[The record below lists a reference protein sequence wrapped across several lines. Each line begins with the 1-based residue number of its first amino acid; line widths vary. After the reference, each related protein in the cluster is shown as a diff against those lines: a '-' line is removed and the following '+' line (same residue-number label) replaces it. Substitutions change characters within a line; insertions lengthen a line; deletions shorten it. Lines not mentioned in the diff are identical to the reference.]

1 MAPHFPSI
9 QSFFQTKSSPNSKDQ
24 PSSSATIAGDG
35 FSAAEVNAVLHPS
48 TDSSW
53 TPTQDYEERDIGA
66 LDPGP
71 KCVTFMGR
79 IVNFYDQAAP
89 SKKPRAARGC
99 IKLILADG
107 TGALTVSLISI
118 RWYRH
123 MAVLLTRS
131 VCPGQTMVRQHGI
144 QIPPR
149 PSYQRLDTPHLSW
162 RDRCSGPVKRSS
174 FHEYLPRERPQL
186 PPHDP

>member
-1 MAPHFPSI
+1 MVPHFPSI
-9 QSFFQTKSSPNSKDQ
+9 QSFFQTKSSLDSKDQ
-24 PSSSATIAGDG
+24 LSSSATVAGDG
-35 FSAAEVNAVLHPS
+35 FSAAEINAVLHPS

-66 LDPGP
+66 LDSGP

-79 IVNFYDQAAP
+79 IVNFYDQATP

-118 RWYRH
+118 RGYRH

-131 VCPGQTMVRQHGI
+131 VCLGQTMVRQHGI
-144 QIPPR
+144 QIPPW

-162 RDRCSGPVKRSS
+162 
-174 FHEYLPRERPQL
+174 
-186 PPHDP
+186 